1 MQVGPRPPPKDT
13 DSAKVRGAQQRGAL
27 LIMPVVCEDG
37 TLVLVSRG
45 WQSFSVPLAAGSSPA
60 AGVPVKIQG
69 VLREPEHGG
78 GVTRGSGSSDQQSW
92 AWLNAS
98 DMANHAAAALG
109 ELLRKPLH
117 PAELVVDALEPA
129 TPADAAAGWPLQR
142 PVSSYVGFH
151 TMPETHVAYMVTW
164 YSLAVLGTFM
174 TWRRFR
180 PSKASRARAHAVRA
194 MSQQKRT

>member
-13 DSAKVRGAQQRGAL
+13 DSTKLRGAQQRGAL
-27 LIMPVVCEDG
+27 LIMPVVCDDG
-37 TLVLVSRG
+37 TLVLVNRG
-45 WQSFSVPLAAGSSPA
+45 WQSFSVPLAADVGPS
-60 AGVPVKIQG
+60 AGIPVKFQG
-69 VLREPEHGG
+69 VLRESEHGG
-78 GVTRGSGSSDQQSW
+78 GVTPGTGSSDQQSW
-92 AWLNAS
+92 AWFNAS
-98 DMANHAAAALG
+98 DMTNHAAAALG
-109 ELLRKPLH
+109 ALLRKPLH
-117 PAELVVDALEPA
+117 PSELVVDAVEPA
-129 TPADAAAGWPLQR
+129 TPADAAAHWPVQR

-194 MSQQKRT
+194 MSQQKRS